1 MESSDYVLGTE
12 LKGDAGQYVSFDGRF
27 VTVSQRGFARLFAG
41 RSEKRIPVAQIT
53 SVDVKPPTGPITGV
67 LPGWIRFTTA
77 GSPDA
82 ARAGFGNRGYNAR
95 HDENTVIIPGK
106 KALRAFLALRDAV
119 EEVISVPRPKGEE
132 PQEL

>member
-1 MESSDYVLGTE
+1 MGTTDYVLGTE

-41 RSEKRIPVAQIT
+41 RSEKRIPVSQIT
-53 SVDVKPPTGPITGV
+53 SVDVKPPTGPLTGI

-82 ARAGFGNRGYNAR
+82 ARAGFGSRGYNAR
-95 HDENTVIIPGK
+95 HDENTVMIPGK
-106 KALRAFLALRDAV
+106 KALPQFLALRDTI
-119 EEVISVPRPKGEE
+119 EEAISE
-132 PQEL
+132 PLANPSDR